1 MKDYL
6 GIKDSKYNSRLIT
19 LALPFCF
26 QSLMVACVAS
36 SDAVMLGS
44 IKQNAMSAVSL
55 ATQIQFVQNLTR

>member
-26 QSLMVACVAS
+26 QSLMIASVAA
-36 SDAVMLGS
+36 SDALMLGS
-44 IKQNAMSAVSL
+44 VEQNAMSAVPL